1 MDINGKKAIVFGGT
15 SGIGLATCKELRA
28 RGANVV
34 AVSRDPIKAGTSNN
48 GIPLAAVDARDSDA
62 VGAFL
67 KAKEK
72 LTF

>member
-48 GIPLAAVDARDSDA
+48 GIPLPLLTPETAMLLAR
-62 VGAFL
+62 FL